1 MAEIATLAR
10 PYAEAAFRLAR
21 ERRAL
26 PAWSEA
32 LGRLAQ
38 IAVDPQAA
46 SLIGNPNIPAVK
58 VESLFRAAAGKE
70 AESASELG
78 NFRGTSRCSWC
89 VTRKHS
95 DSPIG
100 FARTE
105 RTRGS
110 LAAMKQGEEG
120 VKEGVVHSA
129 FPLDDAQLASLGQL
143 LETRFGRL
151 QLSVNVDPALIGGVK
166 VVIGDQVL
174 DASVSGKLSAMRVAL
189 NS

>member
-21 ERRAL
+21 ERQAL

-46 SLIGNPNIPAVK
+46 SLIGNPNVPVAK
-58 VESLFRAAAGKE
+58 VDELFRAAAGKD
-70 AESASELG
+70 AEPTSELG
-78 NFRGTSRCSWC
+78 NFVRLLTDNGRLTCL
-89 VTRKHS
+89 
-95 DSPIG
+95 PEIAG
-100 FARTE
+100 QF
-105 RTRGS
+105 
-110 LAAMKQGEEG
+110 AAMKQAEEG

-129 FPLDDAQLASLGQL
+129 FPLDEAQLAGLRQL
-143 LETRFGRL
+143 LEQRFGRL

-174 DASVSGKLSAMRVAL
+174 DASVSGKLSAMRAAL

>member
-21 ERRAL
+21 ERQAL

-46 SLIGNPNIPAVK
+46 SLIGNPNIPAAK
-58 VESLFRAAAGKE
+58 VEDLFRAAAGKD
-70 AESASELG
+70 AESSSELG
-78 NFRGTSRCSWC
+78 NFIRLLADNGRLACL
-89 VTRKHS
+89 
-95 DSPIG
+95 PEIAG
-100 FARTE
+100 QF
-105 RTRGS
+105 
-110 LAAMKQGEEG
+110 AAMKQGEEG

-129 FPLDDAQLASLGQL
+129 FPLDGAQLAGLSQL
-143 LETRFGRL
+143 LEKRFGRL
-151 QLSVNVDPALIGGVK
+151 QLSVSVDPALIGGVK